1 MPEGDQYWLNTGGHK
16 PIIHMAACNLCR
28 DGKGIVSSVSHI
40 ANGWYGFY
48 ATYGAA
54 VDAAHSKG
62 YKEASI
68 GECCRYLSPFS

>member
-1 MPEGDQYWLNTGGHK
+1 
-16 PIIHMAACNLCR
+16 MAACESCNY
-28 DGKGIVSSVSHI
+28 GKGIMPGISHI
-40 ANGWYGFY
+40 ANGWYGLY

-68 GECCRYLSPFS
+68 GECCRYLFPFS